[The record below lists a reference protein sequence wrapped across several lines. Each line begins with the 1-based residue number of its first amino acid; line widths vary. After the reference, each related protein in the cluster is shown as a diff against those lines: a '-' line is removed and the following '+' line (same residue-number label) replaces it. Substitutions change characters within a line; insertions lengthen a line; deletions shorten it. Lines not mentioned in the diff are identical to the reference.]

1 MEKILN
7 VKELLG
13 DFSRGLFV
21 ERPNR
26 FVGLVSV
33 KGKIFKAHIS
43 DTGRL
48 KELLIPETPVILANN
63 ERGKLDY
70 KLVAV
75 LNDGT
80 WVFLNTSLH
89 SKIAQKVI
97 EKGLLGFIPEEIKRE
112 VKWRNSRIDFL
123 VDGKFY
129 IEVKGCNLEKRNIC
143 LFPDAPTAR
152 GRKHLEDLIEL
163 REKGFETAV
172 LFLVFRKC
180 ECFKPHEVQ
189 DPKFA
194 KTFKLALE
202 KGVKFYAF
210 KLSFCP
216 ESGWIYFEKEIALC

>member
-1 MEKILN
+1 MERILN

-13 DFSRGLFV
+13 DFSQGLFV
-21 ERPNR
+21 ERQNR

-75 LNDGT
+75 LNDKT

-89 SKIAQKVI
+89 SKIAQKII
-97 EKGLLGFIPEEIKRE
+97 EKGLLGFIPKEIKRE
-112 VKWRNSRIDFL
+112 VRWKNSRIDFL

-129 IEVKGCNLEKRNIC
+129 IEVKGCNLEKRDTC

-163 REKGFETAV
+163 KEKGFETAV
-172 LFLVFRKC
+172 LFLVFRKS
-180 ECFKPHEVQ
+180 FFTTQATGASSPTLRVG
-189 DPKFA
+189 PARTTGFPLSVTVSA
-194 KTFKLALE
+194 MSIPPLE
-202 KGVKFYAF
+202 SLHFIIQNIG
-210 KLSFCP
+210 
-216 ESGWIYFEKEIALC
+216 